1 MEVQTKIY
9 DNITDLIDDVINAA
23 VDEFSIPDEL
33 NSVETS
39 NNEVIEWESLT
50 KFEQDEYI
58 KSCSD
63 PYDAAE
69 LIFDSSHWGKS
80 INYNNITRE
89 FNCSY
94 KVLMKAIEWF
104 NTTSKWRNYFNFSA
118 ERSNVNDRY
127 SLYRLVICRK

>member
-1 MEVQTKIY
+1 MKVQTKIY
-9 DNITDLIDDVINAA
+9 DNITDLINDAINTDIDD
-23 VDEFSIPDEL
+23 FSIPDEITPSDSSTN
-33 NSVETS
+33 NS
-39 NNEVIEWESLT
+39 IEWESLT

-69 LIFDSSHWGKS
+69 LIFDSSHWSKS

-94 KVLMKAIEWF
+94 KVLMKAIKWF
-104 NTTSKWRNYFNFSA
+104 NTTSKWRNYFNFRI
-118 ERSNVNDRY
+118 ERSNVNDIY